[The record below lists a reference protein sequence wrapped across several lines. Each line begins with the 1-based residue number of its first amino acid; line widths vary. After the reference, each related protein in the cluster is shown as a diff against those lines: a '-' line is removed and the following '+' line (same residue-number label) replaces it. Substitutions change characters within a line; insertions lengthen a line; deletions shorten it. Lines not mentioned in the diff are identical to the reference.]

1 MMSAWFIRMGN
12 KNKTSWGDRF
22 VIWLENIYE
31 PTLGRALKRAKWVI
45 VSSVVLLGL
54 AVFTFTRMGGEF
66 IPQLD
71 EGDIAFH
78 IILKPGSSLSESIE
92 TSTKIEKILLAEF
105 PEIKHAMTRFGV
117 ADVPT
122 DPMPMDIGDC
132 FVLLKPQD
140 EWVSADSKEE
150 LVEKMKEAVSVVPG
164 VNYEFTQPIEMR
176 FNELLTGVRED
187 IAVKLFGEDLDIL
200 ATKAEEMGK
209 IISTVKGVADMKV
222 EATSGLPQMT
232 VKYNRHKLAQYGI
245 HVEDLNTVVQSA
257 FAGGKAGVIF
267 EG

>member
-1 MMSAWFIRMGN
+1 
-12 KNKTSWGDRF
+12 
-22 VIWLENIYE
+22 
-31 PTLGRALKRAKWVI
+31 
-45 VSSVVLLGL
+45 
-54 AVFTFTRMGGEF
+54 
-66 IPQLD
+66 
-71 EGDIAFH
+71 
-78 IILKPGSSLSESIE
+78 
-92 TSTKIEKILLAEF
+92 
-105 PEIKHAMTRFGV
+105 
-117 ADVPT
+117 
-122 DPMPMDIGDC
+122 MPMDIGDC

-209 IISTVKGVADMKV
+209 IISTVQGVADMKV

-232 VKYNRHKLAQYGI
+232 VKYNRHK
-245 HVEDLNTVVQSA
+245 E
-257 FAGGKAGVIF
+257 
-267 EG
+267 